1 MSEEI
6 KKITYENEG
15 VRYDATKF
23 SSEGKTFFAYMV
35 DINQE
40 IATCKRRIDI
50 LQAASI
56 TFNSKLKEHLTEDM
70 EVTLQPSEIATDSYF
85 TNTG

>member
-1 MSEEI
+1 MNEEV

-15 VRYDATKF
+15 VKYDATKF
-23 SSEGKTFFAYMV
+23 SSDGKALLSYMV

-40 IATCKRRIDI
+40 IGTCKRRIDI

-56 TFNSKLKEHLTEDM
+56 TFNSKLKEHLTDDM
-70 EVTLQPSEIATDSYF
+70 VLVDAADYEVE
-85 TNTG
+85 NN

>member
-1 MSEEI
+1 LNEET
-6 KKITYENEG
+6 KKIIYENEG

-23 SSEGKTFFAYMV
+23 SSDGKTFLSYMV

-56 TFNSKLKEHLTEDM
+56 TFNSKLKEHLTDDM
-70 EVTLQPSEIATDSYF
+70 VVVDTADEVG
-85 TNTG
+85 NN

>member
-1 MSEEI
+1 MNEET
-6 KKITYENEG
+6 KKIIYENEG

-23 SSEGKTFFAYMV
+23 SSDGKTFLSYMV

-56 TFNSKLKEHLTEDM
+56 TFNSKLKEHLTDDM
-70 EVTLQPSEIATDSYF
+70 VVVDTADEVG
-85 TNTG
+85 NN

>member
-1 MSEEI
+1 LNEEV

-23 SSEGKTFFAYMV
+23 SSDGKALLNYMV

-40 IATCKRRIDI
+40 IGTCKRRIDI

-56 TFNSKLKEHLTEDM
+56 TFNSKLKEHLTDDM
-70 EVTLQPSEIATDSYF
+70 VLVDAADYEVE
-85 TNTG
+85 NN

>member
-1 MSEEI
+1 MNEETQ
-6 KKITYENEG
+6 KITYEHEG

-23 SSEGKTFFAYMV
+23 SSDGKVLLSYIV

-40 IATCKRRIDI
+40 IGTCKRRIDI

-56 TFNSKLKEHLTEDM
+56 TFNVKLKEQLTDEMVVVDTADY
-70 EVTLQPSEIATDSYF
+70 EVE
-85 TNTG
+85 NN

>member
-1 MSEEI
+1 MNEEV

-23 SSEGKTFFAYMV
+23 SSDGKALLNYMV

-40 IATCKRRIDI
+40 IGTCKRRIDI

-56 TFNSKLKEHLTEDM
+56 TFNSKLKEYLTDDM
-70 EVTLQPSEIATDSYF
+70 VVVDTADEVE
-85 TNTG
+85 NN

>member
-1 MSEEI
+1 MNEET
-6 KKITYENEG
+6 KKIIYENEG

-23 SSEGKTFFAYMV
+23 SSDGKTFLSYMV

-56 TFNSKLKEHLTEDM
+56 TFNSKLKEHLTDDM
-70 EVTLQPSEIATDSYF
+70 VVVDTADEVE
-85 TNTG
+85 NN

>member
-1 MSEEI
+1 LNEET
-6 KKITYENEG
+6 KKIIYENEG

-23 SSEGKTFFAYMV
+23 SSDGKTFLSYMV

-56 TFNSKLKEHLTEDM
+56 TFNVKLKEHLTDDM
-70 EVTLQPSEIATDSYF
+70 VVVDTTDEVE
-85 TNTG
+85 NN

>member
-1 MSEEI
+1 LNEET
-6 KKITYENEG
+6 KKIIYENEG

-23 SSEGKTFFAYMV
+23 SSDGKTFLSYMV

-56 TFNSKLKEHLTEDM
+56 TFNSKLKEHLTDDM
-70 EVTLQPSEIATDSYF
+70 VVVDTADEVE
-85 TNTG
+85 NN

>member
-1 MSEEI
+1 MNEET
-6 KKITYENEG
+6 KKIIYENEG

-23 SSEGKTFFAYMV
+23 SSDGKTFLSYMV

-56 TFNSKLKEHLTEDM
+56 TFNVKLKEHLTDDM
-70 EVTLQPSEIATDSYF
+70 VVVDTTDEVE
-85 TNTG
+85 NN

>member
-1 MSEEI
+1 MNEET
-6 KKITYENEG
+6 KKIIYENEG

-23 SSEGKTFFAYMV
+23 SSDGKTFLSYMV

-56 TFNSKLKEHLTEDM
+56 TFNVKLKEHLTDDMVVEDTTD
-70 EVTLQPSEIATDSYF
+70 EVE
-85 TNTG
+85 NN

>member
-1 MSEEI
+1 MNEEV

-23 SSEGKTFFAYMV
+23 SSDGKALLNYMV
-35 DINQE
+35 YINQE
-40 IATCKRRIDI
+40 IGTCKRRIDI

-56 TFNSKLKEHLTEDM
+56 TFNSKLKEYLTDDM
-70 EVTLQPSEIATDSYF
+70 VVVDTADEVE
-85 TNTG
+85 NN

>member
-1 MSEEI
+1 MNKETN
-6 KKITYENEG
+6 KITYENEG

-23 SSEGKTFFAYMV
+23 SSDGKAFFGYMM

-40 IATCKRRIDI
+40 IVTCKRRVDI

-56 TFNSKLKEHLTEDM
+56 TFNSKLKEHLTDDM
-70 EVTLQPSEIATDSYF
+70 VVVDTVDEVG
-85 TNTG
+85 NN

>member
-1 MSEEI
+1 MNEET
-6 KKITYENEG
+6 KKIIYENEG

-23 SSEGKTFFAYMV
+23 SSDGKTFLSYMV

-40 IATCKRRIDI
+40 IATCKRRLDK

-56 TFNSKLKEHLTEDM
+56 TFNSKLKEHLTDDM
-70 EVTLQPSEIATDSYF
+70 VVVDTTDEVGNS
-85 TNTG
+85 

>member
-1 MSEEI
+1 LNEEV

-15 VRYDATKF
+15 VKYDATKF
-23 SSEGKTFFAYMV
+23 SSDGKALLSYMV

-40 IATCKRRIDI
+40 IGTCRRRIDI

-56 TFNSKLKEHLTEDM
+56 TFNSKLKEYLTDDM
-70 EVTLQPSEIATDSYF
+70 VVVDTADEVE
-85 TNTG
+85 NN